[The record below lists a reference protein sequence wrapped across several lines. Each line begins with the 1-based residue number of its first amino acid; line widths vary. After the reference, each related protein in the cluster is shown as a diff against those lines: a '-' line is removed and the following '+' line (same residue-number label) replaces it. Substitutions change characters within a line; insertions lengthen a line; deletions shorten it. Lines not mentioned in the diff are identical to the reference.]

1 MNPKMNA
8 LSHYK
13 TKKVSQSCWVSLL
26 LCPVLAHAGPQGAQ
40 VVSGQAVVIQ
50 SSQGGQSVTTVT
62 QTSNKATLNWQQFN
76 VGPTEI
82 VKFVQPGASSV
93 AINRISDPNGSRIQ
107 GKLSANGQVWLINPA
122 GVYFGPGAQ
131 VNVGGL
137 VASTL
142 NLADNTKPAQLQGAV
157 SAGNNKAS
165 VVNEGRIQTAEGG
178 YAALMAGNVSN
189 PGNITS
195 PGGRILLLGDK
206 QNGSVSLSGRLDTS
220 SAVSNTP
227 GFIET
232 SAAVVRIADTARV
245 YARAADGSSGEW
257 LIDPTDF
264 TISSGSSASTS
275 SGIGAT
281 TLSTSLDSTNVII
294 ATDDTSGS
302 DSGNI
307 YVNSDVSWSAATL
320 LTLSA
325 YKDIYINAPIT
336 SSNSSGKLKLMYG
349 QGSTSGSISGVVSD
363 YYVNAPVT
371 LAAGTNLYTQL
382 GSDTTNLKSYQVI
395 TGLGSSGSTTA
406 SDLQGMNGDLTANYA
421 LGADIDASGTT
432 SWLTSTY
439 VKGFTKI
446 GNNTTSADYY
456 SGTFAGLGHVI
467 SDLYLYR
474 PLVGVSGLFAV
485 LSSDAVLRD
494 TGMVNMAITT
504 NSSGGLV
511 GRNYGSIKNSF
522 TTGSITSQAG
532 FVGGLAGDNG
542 DTGTITNSYSTA
554 TVTATTDIPAG
565 GLIGRNYGS
574 VVNSYASGSVS
585 GTSGYTGGLI
595 GNLMAIGSVTDSI
608 WNTQTSGQSSGA
620 GINSATSG
628 NDDFTGLIPAEMKL
642 VSNFSNWDFT
652 TPWIIYSS
660 YTEPL
665 LRAFMTP
672 LTISAYAYGT
682 KVYDGTTTTTAAS
695 YTDPGSLSKTF
706 SGSISFALDGADVG
720 AHSVVASGFYSDQLG
735 YQISYS
741 FSTNSVTVTSSAS
754 SSTTAVPSITNTD
767 ISSTASTSTTPT
779 STATTSTASTSS
791 GIAPASAN
799 SSSATST
806 APTSTASTVSGSAS
820 TTTSTTVTATAVGN
834 STTATVTLLTPVIES
849 DTTSAPANETVSNTN
864 TEISSAASDKCDDSN
879 NQSVTTYTAINT
891 DSQEEQTHASDTQI
905 SGHSNTCDSTN
916 VNTTGNTA
924 STQFYPGYA
933 SANADQVTAQKQS
946 QLTLPSI
953 SDKLPGGRTVEK
965 NAELPAGLNHAWNA
979 EFSVNN
985 HGSSYTGETQTSLRQ
1000 QHTQLLSNGDSL
1012 DLNLLASSGNM
1023 QYGRWSYEMPM
1034 RQDGWRV
1041 GATSAYLKY
1050 KLGGSAASLDA
1061 YGNARQNSVW
1071 ADQLLFNNR
1080 QTQWNWRT
1088 QYDRIALQDVEEASS
1103 TNNDRLL
1110 QVWHLGASGARA
1122 DSVGGG
1128 RTWLNLDLL
1137 WSYLR
1142 FNDTTAQTTDASAAE
1157 TQGHSNR
1164 LTLSAGR
1171 LQPLGDNT
1179 QLMLNWQA
1187 QWANQ
1192 NLDTTQKMS
1201 FGGAHNVRAY
1211 APGVL
1216 SGDAGHL
1223 LTAEIKHRLTPT
1235 GKAVTISGDLY
1246 ASVFVDAGWLTLY
1259 QNPYASGSN
1268 QARLAGAGVG
1278 LSWEG
1283 PRYWRAS
1290 FSVSQPIGNAP
1301 SQLSGSSYLHANA
1314 WLELSKGFR

>member
-1 MNPKMNA
+1 MNA

-13 TKKVSQSCWVSLL
+13 TKKVSQNCWVSLL
-26 LCPVLAHAGPQGAQ
+26 LCPVMAQAAPQGAQ
-40 VVSGQAVVIQ
+40 VVSGQAVVKQ

-82 VKFVQPGASSV
+82 VKFVQPGVSSV
-93 AINRISDPNGSRIQ
+93 AINRISDPNGSRILGQ
-107 GKLSANGQVWLINPA
+107 LSANGQVWLINPS

-142 NLADNTKPAQLQGAV
+142 NLADNTKPYQLRGAV
-157 SAGNNKAS
+157 SAGNNSAS
-165 VVNEGRIQTAEGG
+165 VVNEGNIRTAEGG
-178 YAALMAGNVSN
+178 YATLMAGNVSN

-195 PGGRILLLGDK
+195 PGGHILLLGDK

-220 SAVSNTP
+220 SAVSNSP

-232 SAAVVRIADTARV
+232 SAALVRIADTARV
-245 YARAADGSSGEW
+245 STRAADGSSGEW
-257 LIDPTDF
+257 LIDPTNF
-264 TISSGSSASTS
+264 TISSGSGVSTS
-275 SGIGAT
+275 SSIGAS
-281 TLSTSLDSTNVII
+281 TLSTSLDSTNVLI
-294 ATDDTSGS
+294 ATDNTSGS

-307 YVNSDVSWSAATL
+307 YVNSAVSWSAATL

-349 QGSTSGSISGVVSD
+349 QGSTSGSISGIASD

-371 LAAGTNLYTQL
+371 LAAGTNFYTQL
-382 GSDTTNLKSYQVI
+382 GSDTSNLKSYQVI
-395 TGLGSSGSTTA
+395 TSLGSSGSTTA

-432 SWLTSTY
+432 SWSTSTY

-542 DTGTITNSYSTA
+542 DTGSITNSYSTA
-554 TVTATTDIPAG
+554 TVTATTDIPSG
-565 GLIGRNYGS
+565 GLVGRNYGS
-574 VVNSYASGSVS
+574 VVNSYASGLVS

-595 GNLMAIGSVTDSI
+595 GNLMAIGSVTDSV
-608 WNTQTSGQSSGA
+608 WNTETSGQSSGY
-620 GINSATSG
+620 GSLSVGTSTG
-628 NDDFTGLIPAEMKL
+628 VTGLSTASMKL
-642 VSNFSNWDFT
+642 AANYSNWDFT
-652 TPWIIYSS
+652 TPWLMYAG
-660 YTEPL
+660 YTAPL

-672 LTISAYAYGT
+672 LSISAYASGT

-695 YTDPGSLSKTF
+695 YTDPGSLSNTF

-720 AHSVVASGFYSDQLG
+720 THSVVASGFYSDQLG

-754 SSTTAVPSITNTD
+754 SSTTSVPSITQ
-767 ISSTASTSTTPT
+767 TS
-779 STATTSTASTSS
+779 TTSTASTFTATTAS
-791 GIAPASAN
+791 GIAPASA
-799 SSSATST
+799 SSSSTTTSATAST
-806 APTSTASTVSGSAS
+806 ATASTATASTVS
-820 TTTSTTVTATAVGN
+820 TTTVATATVLTPFIETSTTSG
-834 STTATVTLLTPVIES
+834 PV
-849 DTTSAPANETVSNTN
+849 NETVSNTN
-864 TEISSAASDKCDDSN
+864 TAVSSAASDSGDNSN
-879 NQSVTTYTAINT
+879 NMAVVTYAAIST
-891 DSQEEQTHASDTQI
+891 DPEEEQTNASDTNAEGDN
-905 SGHSNTCDSTN
+905 STCASSKL
-916 VNTTGNTA
+916 NTA
-924 STQFYPGYA
+924 NTQVYPGYA
-933 SANADQVTAQKQS
+933 TASADPVTAQKQS
-946 QLTLPSI
+946 HLTLPSI
-953 SDKLPGGRTVEK
+953 SDKLPGGSSVQREQ
-965 NAELPAGLNHAWNA
+965 ELPGGLNHAWNA

-985 HGSSYTGETQTSLRQ
+985 HGSSYTGETQTSLHQ
-1000 QHTQLLSNGDSL
+1000 QHTQLLQSGDSL

-1023 QYGRWSYEMPM
+1023 QYGRWSYEMPLG
-1034 RQDGWRV
+1034 QDGWRA
-1041 GATSAYLKY
+1041 GAAGAYLTY

-1061 YGNARQNSVW
+1061 YGNAKQNSVW
-1071 ADQLLFNNR
+1071 ADQLLFNNG
-1080 QTQWNWRT
+1080 QSQWNWRT
-1088 QYDRIALQDVEEASS
+1088 QYDRVELQDIEEASS

-1110 QVWHLGASGARA
+1110 QVWHLGARGARA
-1122 DSVGGG
+1122 DSMGAG
-1128 RTWLNLDLL
+1128 RIWLNLDLL
-1137 WSYLR
+1137 WSYLH
-1142 FNDTTAQTTDASAAE
+1142 FNDTTAQATDAAAAD

-1171 LQPLGDNT
+1171 VQALGDNT
-1179 QLMLNWQA
+1179 QLLVNWQA
-1187 QWANQ
+1187 QWANK

-1201 FGGAHNVRAY
+1201 FGGARSVRAY

-1216 SGDAGHL
+1216 SGDSGHL

-1235 GKAVTISGDLY
+1235 GNVLTVSGDLY
-1246 ASVFVDAGWLTLY
+1246 ASMFIDAGWLTLY

-1268 QARLAGAGVG
+1268 QARLAGAGGG

-1290 FSVSQPIGNAP
+1290 FSISQPIGNAP

-1314 WLELSKGFR
+1314 WLEVSKGFR